1 MFSPLA
7 KVSAK
12 KRFLAFV
19 TAVQNTK
26 TTMTEDIDKTTTAA
40 NIESGTAKD
49 TENKADDS
57 TESKADDSTENTA
70 GEDIENTTSGNVE
83 NRGSENNGSR
93 PVESIEKINEAEGLH
108 IVPFPSSGTK
118 PKRPYVGMIFSS
130 IREAEVSYQD
140 YGRENGFIMRRRST
154 YKAQRGRR
162 VTRVLFTCS
171 CEGLHKKKCS
181 VDDEGKPKKNRSTM
195 RTNCKAMMRII
206 WDKDSDDWVVNDFTD
221 DHNHVMVTPTK
232 RVLMGSNKYMPHSI
246 MTKWM
251 KDANRDEAVLPNEFL
266 MHDRLVGSEAMRISH
281 LCRRSTQLAYLAG
294 RSEEGYKVVMDILD
308 QAFEK
313 VKQLD
318 TTVSEKAEKP
328 SDEICTT
335 KADATILSP
344 ISQEKGK
351 KRVRRGKDK
360 ATEVTSETYQ
370 SRSGMEISEGNKR
383 PRVCKTCSGQGHDTR
398 NCKSK
403 EVDTVDKDL
412 CRKEA
417 DVDDVLLLPGGEKYL
432 TFQVEE
438 FQKTDLAEERIDN

>member
-1 MFSPLA
+1 MYSSLA
-7 KVSAK
+7 KISAK
-12 KRFLAFV
+12 KRFLAHM
-19 TAVQNTK
+19 TAVQNTE
-26 TTMTEDIDKTTTAA
+26 TDMTEDIGETTAE
-40 NIESGTAKD
+40 NIEGGTLED
-49 TENKADDS
+49 IENKAADS

-70 GEDIENTTSGNVE
+70 DEDIENTTSGNVE
-83 NRGSENNGSR
+83 NRGDEDNGSR
-93 PVESIEKINEAEGLH
+93 PVESIEKINEAEGH

-140 YGRENGFIMRRRST
+140 YGRENGFIIRRRST

-181 VDDEGKPKKNRSTM
+181 VDDEGKTKKVRSTM

-206 WDKDSDDWVVNDFTD
+206 WDRDSDDWVVNDFTD

-251 KDANRDEAVLPNEFL
+251 KDANRDEADLPNDFL
-266 MHDRLVGSEAMRISH
+266 MHDRIVGSEAMRISH

-294 RSEEGYKVVMDILD
+294 RSEDGYKVVMDILD

-313 VKQLD
+313 IKQVD
-318 TTVSEKAEKP
+318 TGVNEKAEKP
-328 SDEICTT
+328 SDIII
-335 KADATILSP
+335 ADAVILP
-344 ISQEKGK
+344 AISQEKGI
-351 KRVRRGKDK
+351 KRVRKAKDK
-360 ATEVTSETYQ
+360 ATDVISDQ
-370 SRSGMEISEGNKR
+370 LRSGIEFSVGNKR

-403 EVDTVDKDL
+403 EIDAIDEDL
-412 CRKEA
+412 CRNEA
-417 DVDDVLLLPGGEKYL
+417 DIDDVLLLPGGEKYL
-432 TFQVEE
+432 RVQSEE
-438 FQKTDLAEERIDN
+438 LQEIDFAEEPIGN